1 VRATTLLATVL
12 GLKKTKV
19 RSVSI
24 EGDGIVA
31 DVAPTASVPYCS
43 GCLRPVHQVKD
54 RRERCWRHLDLA
66 GMKLSLRYPL
76 QRVKCPRCGVCIE
89 FVPWADPCSWFT
101 HDFEEHMAYLA
112 QVTDKTTI
120 VNTMRVGWRTVG
132 NIVARVVDRFR
143 PGDPL
148 DGLTHIGID
157 ELSYRRHHEY
167 ITVVIDHVAQRVVW
181 ARPGKDAATLGE
193 FFKELGP
200 ERCAK
205 LEAVTLDMS
214 GAYLKAVTEASL
226 QAQVIFDRFHVQ
238 RLAHNALD
246 EVRRSEV
253 REMKGTDEG
262 KALKRTRFILHKRP
276 WNLNDIEKTK
286 LAALQQTN
294 GPTYRACLLKESL
307 AEILDG
313 MEIDTAR
320 VKLREWIGWAE
331 RSRLDPFKKLAGTIK
346 EHFDRI
352 LAYIPERLNNGRTE
366 GTIGKIR
373 TITRRSYGFHSA
385 SNLIAMIFL
394 CCSGI
399 TLLPVLKFASGRT

>member
-1 VRATTLLATVL
+1 VRATTLLATIL

-19 RSVSI
+19 EAVSI
-24 EGDGIVA
+24 EDGIVV
-31 DVAPTASVPYCS
+31 DVSPTASVPYCA
-43 GCLRPVHQVKD
+43 GCLRPVRQVHD
-54 RRERCWRHLDLA
+54 ERVRRWRHLDLA
-66 GMKLSLRYPL
+66 GMSLSLRYKL
-76 QRVKCPRCGVCIE
+76 RRVKCSQCGVTTE

-101 HDFEEHMAYLA
+101 HDFEEQVAYLA

-120 VNTMRVGWRTVG
+120 VSTMRVAWRTVG
-132 NIVARVVDRFR
+132 AIIERVVARFR
-143 PGDPL
+143 PNDPL

-157 ELSYRRHHEY
+157 ELSYLRHHKY
-167 ITVVIDHVAQRVVW
+167 ITVVIDHVAKRVVW
-181 ARPGKDAATLGE
+181 AREGKDADTLAE

-205 LEAVTLDMS
+205 LEAVTIDMS
-214 GAYLKAVTEASL
+214 GAYLKAVTEASP

-246 EVRRSEV
+246 EVRRAEV
-253 REMKGTDEG
+253 RDLKGTEEAKD
-262 KALKRTRFILHKRP
+262 LKRMRFVLHKRL
-276 WNLNDIEKTK
+276 WNLSAIEGQK
-286 LAALQQTN
+286 LAVLQRTN

-313 MEIDTAR
+313 MEIDVAR
-320 VKLREWIGWAE
+320 LKLREWIGWAE
-331 RSRLDPFKKLAGTIK
+331 RSRLDPFRRLAGTIK
-346 EHFDRI
+346 EHFERI

-366 GTIGKIR
+366 GTNGKIR

-385 SNLIAMIFL
+385 TNLIAMIFL

-399 TLLPVLKFASGRT
+399 ALLPVLKFVSGRP